1 MTTEFPGRFM
11 RLFGGPM
18 WSGQPIENRQDP
30 RKVFSIIIID
40 FAFYRMIFLTASLHC
55 FTLKPFLYNLLFL
68 LSSVSWHFCA
78 TAELP
83 FHRNLFF
90 DTSIF

>member
-30 RKVFSIIIID
+30 RKVFSIVIID
-40 FAFYRMIFLTASLHC
+40 FAFYRTIFLTASLHC
-55 FTLKPFLYNLLFL
+55 FTLKPFFYKL
-68 LSSVSWHFCA
+68 
-78 TAELP
+78 
-83 FHRNLFF
+83 
-90 DTSIF
+90 